1 MVRSNQQAQ
10 SECERKGA
18 YTARKEKA
26 RLLIKQINRQ
36 SGEAVEDP
44 PQVEQKAERDRQK
57 PSVNSSDGK
66 TACMP
71 DKSNGINEAK
81 TVEPVKVYMEWK
93 TAEIEK
99 RR

>member
-1 MVRSNQQAQ
+1 MRTQRGIHCAEGE
-10 SECERKGA
+10 SEN
-18 YTARKEKA
+18 TDQ
-26 RLLIKQINRQ
+26 QINRQ

-57 PSVNSSDGK
+57 PSVNSSDKK

-71 DKSNGINEAK
+71 DNGNGINGAEA
-81 TVEPVKVYMEWK
+81 VEPVKVYMEWE